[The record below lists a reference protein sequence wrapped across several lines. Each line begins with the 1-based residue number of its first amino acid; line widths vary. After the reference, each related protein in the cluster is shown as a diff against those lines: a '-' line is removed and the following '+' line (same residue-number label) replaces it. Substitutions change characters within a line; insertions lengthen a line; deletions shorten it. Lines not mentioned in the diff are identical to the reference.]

1 MPRSKSTLSWLPGPM
16 LFLATTMIVMLIN
29 VLLRRRRR
37 RKRGRRRRRRRIIMM
52 TASKFVA
59 ELALVERL
67 PLELGASKDFSCC

>member
-29 VLLRRRRR
+29 VLLRRR
-37 RKRGRRRRRRRIIMM
+37 RRRRRRRIIMM